1 MNRKVKIALNITAIV
16 LDAVGS
22 VLREKRF
29 KELEARTAALE
40 EQLDNHKA
48 NHAPKTIMSNP
59 NEFPLNRP
67 PYGSGFNAT
76 PYGTSPVRPA
86 RRPGHAPGFG

>member
-48 NHAPKTIMSNP
+48 NHAPKTIMDMTNP
-59 NEFPLNRP
+59 LKQP
-67 PYGSGFNAT
+67 PYGSGFNPY
-76 PYGTSPVRPA
+76 PYGKP
-86 RRPGHAPGFG
+86 FGN